1 MTGAGLVRSSSVV
14 VALFV
19 VIAAGPGPSACA
31 CDTGQGKVNAPISEL
46 WVDPGDLSKRDA
58 FHGRGGAALVPR
70 ADYEYEVTGVD
81 TTGFSGGYT
90 VTEGDR
96 RWDVKIGRE
105 AQPEVVLSR
114 VLWLIGYHQ
123 PVMHF
128 LPTWRRKGD
137 EGREQLS
144 ARFRLQSDHDSEGE
158 WAWREN
164 PFTGSRELKGL
175 VVVNLL
181 MNNWDYK
188 TSNNR
193 IYSIPSGTRPPARWF
208 VVQDLGASLGK
219 SGWPIGNR
227 NDVEG
232 FESQRFITG
241 LEDGMIQFDYRGRHR
256 EVLED
261 LTPADVLWACRL
273 LDRITDRQWTDIF
286 RAAAYPKDISERY
299 RAHLASKIAEGL
311 ALSPRTKAKP

>member
-14 VALFV
+14 VAFV
-19 VIAAGPGPSACA
+19 IVAGSAPGPIACA
-31 CDTGQGKVNAPISEL
+31 CDSARQKATAPITEL
-46 WVDPGDLSKRDA
+46 WEDPGDLTKRDA
-58 FHGRGGAALVPR
+58 FYGRGGAASVPR
-70 ADYEYEVTGVD
+70 ADYEFEVTGVD
-81 TTGFSGGYT
+81 TTGFSDGYT

-105 AQPEVVLSR
+105 AQPELVLSR
-114 VLWLIGYHQ
+114 VLWLVGYHQ

-137 EGREQLS
+137 PGREQLS
-144 ARFRLQSDHDSEGE
+144 ARFRLQSDHDTEGE
-158 WAWREN
+158 WAWRDN
-164 PFTGSRELKGL
+164 PFTGTRELKGL

-181 MNNWDYK
+181 LNNWDYK

-193 IYSIPSGTRPPARWF
+193 IYDVPNGTRPPARWF

-261 LTPADVLWACRL
+261 ITPADVLWACRL
-273 LDRITDRQWTDIF
+273 LDRITDRQWADIF
-286 RAAAYPKDISERY
+286 RAAAYPNDLSERY
-299 RAHLASKIAEGL
+299 RAHLATKIAEGL
-311 ALSPRTKAKP
+311 ALAPRTKAKP